1 MTNILFIPGI
11 KGTELHENQRKV
23 WFPNKEADL
32 KSMEIENQLEVG
44 DPINLVNAFGKI
56 TVHIYKGIIDEF
68 KPEEI
73 DFFSYDW
80 RQDVTEH
87 VEKLVAR
94 VLELRQKEPVTI
106 IAHSMGGMLAK
117 LGILALNEIGQ
128 SSAVNK
134 LITLGTPWFGSADAF
149 KALAYGEPGIFL
161 KTSQLLKFLDDKKTR
176 KIARQF
182 PSVYQLLPSETY
194 YEHDEGKFLTS
205 KTDAI
210 LTYEDMLQRVQ
221 LYYNN
226 ENPSKP
232 ADVWK
237 SYMEKIQI
245 EMLKPLPENIEHDC
259 LVGVGA
265 PTIYTLPEKAFMDK
279 RFFFKGKVIFKN
291 GDGVVPIFSAIPKH
305 KNMNVYYVESEHVE
319 LCSNSNTINFI
330 RWSLGGKQS
339 KLPPYGID
347 LEAKENLKNGV
358 MALIKCPVDTTILD
372 ENGAYVAGEFDT
384 SIENISPLAESNQVQ
399 YIGIGESKFVYF
411 SNEIEED
418 ITVKINSYETGIAD
432 ISVEY
437 FETEEVKELHFEP
450 LPVERGEVA
459 TAIISLSSEK
469 NRASLKKA
477 SGKNYEYI
485 IRKKQNDIK
494 PTAIEIP
501 IPQLDVSLKEAEETK
516 KSYRR
521 WVYSGPVLLNI
532 KIKDV
537 DTTNIYYSVDDLAP
551 SQYDPENNII
561 DLNPGE
567 HRVTVF
573 GKDNYGRP
581 LFPSTKTFSIVKNA
595 PQTRITGV
603 VKPDVFEISFQT
615 ENSLPAA
622 LSPRANTYYRISY
635 DSDKF
640 TDWVEVD
647 SEKNELQYI
656 DWGKVNVNSK
666 TFLTL
671 EYYSINEFGNAE
683 SPNRIKISLG
693 EIPKLMWEE
702 EQTAVTPEII
712 WNNVLKANS
721 FTIEDFSVTAIS
733 KSNNELSYY
742 DFIKDDVKGVAF
754 SGSLIQIEVMY
765 AEKYSLYFK
774 GSPTEVLQ
782 VGESYKFSFE
792 LLTERTKEKVVNTE
806 PKAFLKVS
814 RSKEE
819 RKLEVVEKNGTFYSN
834 FTVDESFLKQRYRL
848 IITDKKNTQPALR
861 DVALIM
867 KEAEEE

>member
-68 KPEEI
+68 NPDEI
-73 DFFSYDW
+73 DFFKYDW
-80 RQDVTEH
+80 RHDITQH

-94 VLELRQKEPVTI
+94 ILELRQKEPVTI
-106 IAHSMGGMLAK
+106 VAHSMGGMLAK
-117 LGILALNEIGQ
+117 LGILALDQIGQ

-161 KTSQLLKFLDDKKTR
+161 KASQFFKFFDDKKTR

-182 PSVYQLLPSETY
+182 PSVYQLLPSKAY

-205 KTDAI
+205 KTDI
-210 LTYEDMLQRVQ
+210 NLTYEDMLQRVQ
-221 LYYNN
+221 LFYNA
-226 ENPSKP
+226 ENPSKSV
-232 ADVWK
+232 DVWK
-237 SYMEKIQI
+237 NYMDKIQAA
-245 EMLKPLPENIEHDC
+245 MLQPLPDNIEHDC
-259 LVGVGA
+259 LVGIGS
-265 PTIYTLPEKAFMDK
+265 PTIYTLPEKAYMDK
-279 RFFFKGKVIFKN
+279 RFFFKGKVVFKN

-305 KNMNVYYVESEHVE
+305 KNMNVFYVESEHVE
-319 LCSNSNTINFI
+319 LCSNINTINFL
-330 RWSLGGKQS
+330 RWSLNG
-339 KLPPYGID
+339 KLPNMLPDGID
-347 LEAKENLKNGV
+347 LEAKENLKSGV
-358 MALIKCPVDTTILD
+358 MAIIKCPVDTTILD

-384 SIENISPLAESNQVQ
+384 SIESISPLAESNQVQ

-411 SNEIEED
+411 SHEIEED

-437 FETEEVKELHFEP
+437 FDTEEVKELHFEP

-459 TAIISLSSEK
+459 TAVISLSSEK
-469 NRASLKKA
+469 DRASLRKA
-477 SGKNYEYI
+477 NGKNYEYS
-485 IRKKQNDIK
+485 IRKKQKDIQ
-494 PTAIEIP
+494 PSVIEKP
-501 IPQLDVSLKEAEETK
+501 IPSLEVSFKEAEGTT

-521 WVYSGPVLLNI
+521 WAYSGPVLLNVR
-532 KIKDV
+532 IKDV
-537 DTTNIYYSVDDLAP
+537 DLTNIYYSIDNSTP
-551 SQYDPENNII
+551 IQYDPNNNII
-561 DLNPGE
+561 ELSPGE
-567 HRVTVF
+567 HSVTVF

-581 LFPSTKTFSIVKNA
+581 LSPTTKVFSIVNEA
-595 PQTRITGV
+595 PRTRIIGV
-603 VKPDVFEISFQT
+603 IKPDVFEVSFQT
-615 ENSLPAA
+615 ENHVPAN
-622 LSPRANTYYRISY
+622 LSPRATTYYRISY
-635 DSDKF
+635 DSEKF
-640 TDWVEVD
+640 SDWVELD
-647 SEKNELQYI
+647 PEKNELQYI
-656 DWGKVNVNSK
+656 NWGKVNTNS
-666 TFLTL
+666 TTSLIL
-671 EYYSINEFGNAE
+671 EYYSISEFQVLEKTNK
-683 SPNRIKISLG
+683 IKISLG
-693 EIPKLMWEE
+693 EIPQLMWED
-702 EQTAVTPEII
+702 EQNAVTPEII
-712 WNNVLKANS
+712 WNNVLKGNS
-721 FTIEDFSVTAIS
+721 FSIEDFTITAIS
-733 KSNNELSYY
+733 KNNNEISLY

-754 SGSLIQIEVMY
+754 SGDLIQIDVMY

-782 VGESYKFSFE
+782 VGENYKFSFE
-792 LLTERTKEKVVNTE
+792 LLTERTKEKIVNTD

-819 RKLEVVEKNGTFYSN
+819 RRLEVVEKNGTFYSS

-848 IITDKKNTQPALR
+848 IIVDKKNTQPALR

-867 KEAEEE
+867 KDTEE